1 MKDVLNRAVFWANM
15 WDMVKLTKLRSTGY
29 LRLVGKNLPSEREPF
44 TAKDILIRVD
54 LALSAYVADELLA
67 KEKADMFELTLR
79 MLEEEKDS

>member
-1 MKDVLNRAVFWANM
+1 M
-15 WDMVKLTKLRSTGY
+15 WDMVKLTKLRSTDY
-29 LRLVGKNLPSEREPF
+29 LRLVRKNLPSEREPF

-79 MLEEEKDS
+79 MLEEEKDP